1 MAYVIVEEAPSEV
14 FHYTKRGNLDSIL
27 RDRTIRRFSDT
38 ECWFCLSLKDTL
50 ACMQQTV
57 MDEGK
62 PFYRND
68 GSIGFYPK
76 FHAGDYV
83 ILRLTPDNATGEWVH
98 WMQEMPSWST
108 PDMLRAAREF
118 SLLKFGY
125 RGDLRFAPAPVVIKV
140 SGLLR

>member
-62 PFYRND
+62 PSTGMTARL
-68 GSIGFYPK
+68 GSI
-76 FHAGDYV
+76 
-83 ILRLTPDNATGEWVH
+83 R
-98 WMQEMPSWST
+98 SST
-108 PDMLRAAREF
+108 PVTM
-118 SLLKFGY
+118 
-125 RGDLRFAPAPVVIKV
+125 
-140 SGLLR
+140 